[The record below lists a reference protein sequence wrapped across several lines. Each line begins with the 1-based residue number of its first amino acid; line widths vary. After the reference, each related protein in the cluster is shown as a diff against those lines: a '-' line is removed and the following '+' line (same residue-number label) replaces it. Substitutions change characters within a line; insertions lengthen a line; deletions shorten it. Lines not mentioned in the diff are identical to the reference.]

1 MWLAFSNNV
10 QLLFL
15 PAHTSHV
22 LQPLDL
28 SVFGPL
34 KAKYRVRHNEVISG
48 FDEGTV
54 TEKRAFLEC
63 YRQARVHGMT
73 ESNIK
78 AG

>member
-15 PAHTSHV
+15 PAYTSHV

-28 SVFGPL
+28 SVFSPL
-34 KAKYRVRHNEVISG
+34 KAKYRVRHNEVISS
-48 FDEGTV
+48 FDEGIV
-54 TEKRAFLEC
+54 AEKRAFLEY
-63 YRQARVHGMT
+63 YRQARVHRMT
-73 ESNIK
+73 EFNIK